1 MLIYLW
7 NVPQYQFYKL
17 LNSLYQ
23 FCKLLK
29 SASDYKNKTKKSIL
43 IYVDLSTKVT
53 IASLNSALLNSQI
66 VESIFTSEKDS

>member
-1 MLIYLW
+1 
-7 NVPQYQFYKL
+7 
-17 LNSLYQ
+17 
-23 FCKLLK
+23 LLK